1 MDMPILYSF
10 KRCPY
15 AMRARLA
22 LKLANIQCEL
32 REVRLNNKPKHMLEV
47 SPKGTVPI
55 LILEDK
61 IIDESIEII
70 NWVLDQNNIFK
81 DNISS
86 EQIKITEQIIDIF
99 DNKFKYHLD
108 RYKYSNRYENADKK
122 FHQKECLDILI
133 DLEKVISDENWFF
146 GNELNKLDISILPFL
161 RQFRIADPHWF
172 DSLKQIPKIQKF
184 LYNFLDS
191 NLLNQIMFSYKVWGA
206 SSEISYLI
214 RDN

>member
-55 LILEDK
+55 LILEDRV
-61 IIDESIEII
+61 IDESIEII

-133 DLEKVISDENWFF
+133 DLEKVISDGNWFF

-172 DSLKQIPKIQKF
+172 DSLKQIPKIQKL

-191 NLLNQIMFSYKVWGA
+191 NLLNQIMFSYEVWGA

-214 RDN
+214 QDN

>member
-1 MDMPILYSF
+1 
-10 KRCPY
+10 
-15 AMRARLA
+15 MRARLA

-61 IIDESIEII
+61 VIDESIDII
-70 NWVLDQNNIFK
+70 NWVLDQNNIFEG
-81 DNISS
+81 NISS
-86 EQIKITEQIIDIF
+86 EQIITTEAIIETF

-122 FHQKECLDILI
+122 FHQKKCLDILI
-133 DLEKVISDENWFF
+133 DVEKLISNENWFF

-161 RQFRIADPHWF
+161 RQFRIANPDWF
-172 DSLKQIPKIQKF
+172 DSLKEIPKIQKL
-184 LYNFLDS
+184 LYNFLES
-191 NLLNQIMFSYKVWGA
+191 NYLKQIMINYKTWDE

-214 RDN
+214 QDN

>member
-1 MDMPILYSF
+1 
-10 KRCPY
+10 
-15 AMRARLA
+15 MRARLA

-61 IIDESIEII
+61 VIDESIDII
-70 NWVLDQNNIFK
+70 NWVLDQNNIFEG
-81 DNISS
+81 NISS
-86 EQIKITEQIIDIF
+86 EQIITTEAIIETF

-122 FHQKECLDILI
+122 FHQKKCFDILI
-133 DLEKVISDENWFF
+133 DVEKLISNENWFF
-146 GNELNKLDISILPFL
+146 GNKLNKLDISILPFL
-161 RQFRIADPHWF
+161 RQFRIANPDWF
-172 DSLKQIPKIQKF
+172 DSLKEIPKIQKL
-184 LYNFLDS
+184 LYNFLES
-191 NLLNQIMFSYKVWGA
+191 NYLKQIMINYKTWDE

-214 RDN
+214 QDN

>member
-1 MDMPILYSF
+1 MNMPILYSF

-61 IIDESIEII
+61 VIDESIDII
-70 NWVLDQNNIFK
+70 NWVLDQNNIFEG
-81 DNISS
+81 NISS
-86 EQIKITEQIIDIF
+86 EQIITTEAIIDTF

-122 FHQKECLDILI
+122 FHQKKCFDILI
-133 DLEKVISDENWFF
+133 DVEKLISNENWFF
-146 GNELNKLDISILPFL
+146 GNKLNKLDISILPFL
-161 RQFRIADPHWF
+161 RQFRIANPDWF
-172 DSLKQIPKIQKF
+172 DSLKEIPKIQKL
-184 LYNFLDS
+184 LYNFLES
-191 NLLNQIMFSYKVWGA
+191 NYLKQIMVNYKTWDE

-214 RDN
+214 QDN

>member
-1 MDMPILYSF
+1 
-10 KRCPY
+10 
-15 AMRARLA
+15 MRARLA

-122 FHQKECLDILI
+122 FHQKECLEILI
-133 DLEKVISDENWFF
+133 DLEKVISDGNWFF

-172 DSLKQIPKIQKF
+172 DSLKQIPKIQKL

-191 NLLNQIMFSYKVWGA
+191 NLLNQIMFSYEVWGE

>member
-1 MDMPILYSF
+1 
-10 KRCPY
+10 
-15 AMRARLA
+15 MRARLA

-70 NWVLDQNNIFK
+70 KWVLDQNNIFK

-133 DLEKVISDENWFF
+133 DLEKVISDGNWFF

-161 RQFRIADPHWF
+161 RQFRIADPQWF
-172 DSLKQIPKIQKF
+172 DSLKQIPKIQKL

-191 NLLNQIMFSYKVWGA
+191 NLLNQIMFSYEVWGA
-206 SSEISYLI
+206 SSEVSYLI

>member
-1 MDMPILYSF
+1 
-10 KRCPY
+10 
-15 AMRARLA
+15 MRARLA

-133 DLEKVISDENWFF
+133 DLEKVISYENWFF

-191 NLLNQIMFSYKVWGA
+191 NLLNQIMFSYEVWGA

>member
-1 MDMPILYSF
+1 
-10 KRCPY
+10 
-15 AMRARLA
+15 MRARLA

-61 IIDESIEII
+61 VIEESIDII
-70 NWVLDQNNIFK
+70 NWVLDQNNIFEG
-81 DNISS
+81 NISS
-86 EQIKITEQIIDIF
+86 EQIITTEAIIETF

-122 FHQKECLDILI
+122 FHQKKCFDILI
-133 DLEKVISDENWFF
+133 DVEKLISNENWFF
-146 GNELNKLDISILPFL
+146 GNKLNKLDISILPFL
-161 RQFRIADPHWF
+161 RQFRIANPDWF
-172 DSLKQIPKIQKF
+172 DSLKEIPKIQKL
-184 LYNFLDS
+184 LYNFLES
-191 NLLNQIMFSYKVWGA
+191 NYLKQIMINYKTWDE

-214 RDN
+214 QDN

>member
-86 EQIKITEQIIDIF
+86 EQTKITEQIIDIF

-133 DLEKVISDENWFF
+133 DLEKVISDGNWFF

-172 DSLKQIPKIQKF
+172 DSLKQIPKIQKL

-191 NLLNQIMFSYKVWGA
+191 NLLNQIMFNYEVWGE

>member
-1 MDMPILYSF
+1 
-10 KRCPY
+10 
-15 AMRARLA
+15 MRARLA

-55 LILEDK
+55 LILKDK

-133 DLEKVISDENWFF
+133 DLEKVISDGNWFF

-191 NLLNQIMFSYKVWGA
+191 NLLNQIMFSYEVWGA

>member
-133 DLEKVISDENWFF
+133 DLEKVISDGNWFF

-191 NLLNQIMFSYKVWGA
+191 NLLNQIMFSYEVWGA

>member
-1 MDMPILYSF
+1 
-10 KRCPY
+10 
-15 AMRARLA
+15 MRARLA

-133 DLEKVISDENWFF
+133 DLEKVISDGNWFF
-146 GNELNKLDISILPFL
+146 GNDLNKLDISILPFL

-172 DSLKQIPKIQKF
+172 DSLKQIPKIQKL

-191 NLLNQIMFSYKVWGA
+191 NLLNQIMFSYEVWGA

>member
-15 AMRARLA
+15 AMRARMA

-133 DLEKVISDENWFF
+133 DLEKVISYENWFF

>member
-1 MDMPILYSF
+1 
-10 KRCPY
+10 
-15 AMRARLA
+15 MRARLA

-61 IIDESIEII
+61 VIDESIDII
-70 NWVLDQNNIFK
+70 NWVLDQNNIFEG
-81 DNISS
+81 NISS
-86 EQIKITEQIIDIF
+86 EQIITTEAIIDTF

-122 FHQKECLDILI
+122 FHQKKCFDILI
-133 DLEKVISDENWFF
+133 DAEKLISNENWFF

-161 RQFRIADPHWF
+161 RQFRIADPDWF
-172 DSLKQIPKIQKF
+172 DSLKEIPKIQKL
-184 LYNFLDS
+184 LYNFLES
-191 NLLNQIMFSYKVWGA
+191 NYLKQIMVNYKTWDE

-214 RDN
+214 QDN

>member
-1 MDMPILYSF
+1 
-10 KRCPY
+10 
-15 AMRARLA
+15 MRARLA

-61 IIDESIEII
+61 VIDESIDII
-70 NWVLDQNNIFK
+70 NWVLDQNNIFEG
-81 DNISS
+81 NISS
-86 EQIKITEQIIDIF
+86 EQIITTEAIIDTF

-122 FHQKECLDILI
+122 FHQKKCFDILI
-133 DLEKVISDENWFF
+133 DVEKLISNENWFF

-172 DSLKQIPKIQKF
+172 DSLKQIPKIQKL

-191 NLLNQIMFSYKVWGA
+191 NLLNQIMFNYEVWGE

>member
-1 MDMPILYSF
+1 
-10 KRCPY
+10 
-15 AMRARLA
+15 MRARLA

-61 IIDESIEII
+61 VIDESIDII
-70 NWVLDQNNIFK
+70 NWVLDQNNIFEG
-81 DNISS
+81 NISS
-86 EQIKITEQIIDIF
+86 EQIITTEAIIDTF

-122 FHQKECLDILI
+122 FHQKKCFDILI
-133 DLEKVISDENWFF
+133 DVEKLISNENWFF

-161 RQFRIADPHWF
+161 RQFRIANPDWF
-172 DSLKQIPKIQKF
+172 DSLKEIPKIQKL
-184 LYNFLDS
+184 LYNFLES
-191 NLLNQIMFSYKVWGA
+191 NYLKQIMVNYKTWDE

-214 RDN
+214 QDN

>member
-133 DLEKVISDENWFF
+133 DLEKVIFDGNWFF

-172 DSLKQIPKIQKF
+172 DSLKQIPKIQKL

-191 NLLNQIMFSYKVWGA
+191 NLLNQIMFSYEVWGA

>member
-1 MDMPILYSF
+1 
-10 KRCPY
+10 
-15 AMRARLA
+15 MRARLA

-61 IIDESIEII
+61 VIEESIDII
-70 NWVLDQNNIFK
+70 NWVLDQNNIFEG
-81 DNISS
+81 NISS
-86 EQIKITEQIIDIF
+86 EQIITTEAIIDTF

-122 FHQKECLDILI
+122 FHQKKCFDILI
-133 DLEKVISDENWFF
+133 DVEKLISNENWFF

-161 RQFRIADPHWF
+161 RQFRIANPDWF
-172 DSLKQIPKIQKF
+172 DSLKEIPKIQKL
-184 LYNFLDS
+184 LYNFLES
-191 NLLNQIMFSYKVWGA
+191 NYLKQIMINYKTWDE

-214 RDN
+214 QDN

>member
-1 MDMPILYSF
+1 
-10 KRCPY
+10 
-15 AMRARLA
+15 MRARLA

-61 IIDESIEII
+61 VIDESIDII
-70 NWVLDQNNIFK
+70 NWVLDQNNIFEG
-81 DNISS
+81 NISS
-86 EQIKITEQIIDIF
+86 EQIITTEAIIDTF

-122 FHQKECLDILI
+122 FHQNKCFDILI
-133 DLEKVISDENWFF
+133 DVEKLISNENWFF

-161 RQFRIADPHWF
+161 RQFRIADPDWF
-172 DSLKQIPKIQKF
+172 DSLKEIPKIQKL
-184 LYNFLDS
+184 LYNFLES
-191 NLLNQIMFSYKVWGA
+191 NYLKQIMVNYKTWDE

-214 RDN
+214 QDN

>member
-1 MDMPILYSF
+1 
-10 KRCPY
+10 
-15 AMRARLA
+15 MRARLA

-55 LILEDK
+55 LILEDQV
-61 IIDESIEII
+61 IDESIDII
-70 NWVLDQNNIFK
+70 NWVLDQNNIFEG
-81 DNISS
+81 NISS
-86 EQIKITEQIIDIF
+86 EQIITTEAIIDTF

-122 FHQKECLDILI
+122 FHQKKCFDILI
-133 DLEKVISDENWFF
+133 DVEKLISNENWFF

-161 RQFRIADPHWF
+161 RQFRIADPDWF
-172 DSLKQIPKIQKF
+172 DSLKEIPKIQKL
-184 LYNFLDS
+184 LYNFLES
-191 NLLNQIMFSYKVWGA
+191 NYLKQIMVNYKTWDE

-214 RDN
+214 QDN

>member
-133 DLEKVISDENWFF
+133 DLEKVISDGNWFF

-172 DSLKQIPKIQKF
+172 DSLKQIPKIQKL

-191 NLLNQIMFSYKVWGA
+191 NLLNQIMFSYEVWGA
-206 SSEISYLI
+206 SSEVSYLI

>member
-70 NWVLDQNNIFK
+70 NWALDQNNIFK

-133 DLEKVISDENWFF
+133 DFEKVISDGNWFF

-172 DSLKQIPKIQKF
+172 DSLKQIPKIQNL

-191 NLLNQIMFSYKVWGA
+191 NLLNQIMFSYEVWGA

>member
-1 MDMPILYSF
+1 
-10 KRCPY
+10 
-15 AMRARLA
+15 MRARMA

-55 LILEDK
+55 LILKDK

-133 DLEKVISDENWFF
+133 DLEKVISYENWFF

-172 DSLKQIPKIQKF
+172 DSLKQIPKIQKL

-191 NLLNQIMFSYKVWGA
+191 NLLNQIMFSYEVWGE

>member
-1 MDMPILYSF
+1 
-10 KRCPY
+10 
-15 AMRARLA
+15 MRARLA

-61 IIDESIEII
+61 VIDESIDII
-70 NWVLDQNNIFK
+70 NWALDQNNIFEG
-81 DNISS
+81 NISS
-86 EQIKITEQIIDIF
+86 EQIITTEAIIETF

-122 FHQKECLDILI
+122 FHQKKCFDILI
-133 DLEKVISDENWFF
+133 DVEKLISNENWFF

-161 RQFRIADPHWF
+161 RQFRIADPDWF
-172 DSLKQIPKIQKF
+172 DSLKEIPKIQKL
-184 LYNFLDS
+184 LYNFLES
-191 NLLNQIMFSYKVWGA
+191 NYLKQIMINYKTWDE

-214 RDN
+214 QDN

>member
-1 MDMPILYSF
+1 MPILYSF

-55 LILEDK
+55 LILKDK

-122 FHQKECLDILI
+122 FHQNECLDILI
-133 DLEKVISDENWFF
+133 DLEKVISDGNWFF
-146 GNELNKLDISILPFL
+146 GDELNKLDISILPFL

-172 DSLKQIPKIQKF
+172 DSLKQIPKIQKL

-191 NLLNQIMFSYKVWGA
+191 NLLNQIMFNYEVWGT